1 MTPNTSLLPRRGL
14 PWVQNA
20 IFFSLTAMEMAWF
33 TPLVMIFLP
42 ETQEFPPILF
52 LLGLWAVMLG
62 MMIIA
67 HFLEQRDIAS
77 PAFEFIVAG
86 VLLLLG
92 LVAVRLFVFGDE
104 PLFSFRWLGELFTLD
119 DKTIRTGVILG
130 TMAFLWWRAVTF
142 LQREINFFIIGYD
155 FRKGVLTLLLT
166 VSIFRFLS
174 GQSAMLF
181 VYVFFFFG
189 LLAVALGRAE
199 EKASTIGDGRSPIQR
214 GWLGVVGLSTL
225 AVIGIAWLFG
235 RIWSLEGFRALWV
248 FLTPAL
254 GWLAPYVEAAMLFF
268 LRLLNPLLE
277 WLVNLASGVMGG
289 ESGDKLLKDLTKNMP
304 SADKVMGEEEAA
316 YVPSDWVMIFFH
328 YILPITIALIILFL
342 LVFWLVKRRQARKMK
357 FMQEEHIRVESLE
370 GEGLMNALRRGLG
383 KIKELAGMVGQFGLG
398 RGFYTA
404 LSIRHLYANLQKLAA
419 ERGFPRDPAWTPNDY
434 LPSLTR
440 AFPGQDAALRH
451 LTELYNAAEYGHL
464 PADPAE
470 LEKMKEA
477 WQTLQ
482 TTPPPPDQPTN
493 RPTDQSTNRPI
504 D

>member
-1 MTPNTSLLPRRGL
+1 MTTTSLLPRRGL

-42 ETQEFPPILF
+42 ETWRIPPILL
-52 LLGLWAVMLG
+52 LLGLWAAMLG

-77 PAFEFIVAG
+77 PAFELIVAG
-86 VLLLLG
+86 ILLLLG
-92 LVAVRLFVFGDE
+92 VLAVRLFVFGDE
-104 PLFSFRWLGELFTLD
+104 PLFSFRWLGELFTLN
-119 DKTIRTGVILG
+119 DKTIRTGIILG

-142 LQREINFFIIGYD
+142 LQREINFFVIGYD

-199 EKASTIGDGRSPIQR
+199 EKARTIGDGRSPIQR
-214 GWLGVVGLSTL
+214 GWLGIVGLSTL
-225 AVIGIAWLFG
+225 AVMGIAWSFG
-235 RIWSLEGFRALWV
+235 QIWSLDGFRALWV

-254 GWLAPYVEAAMLFF
+254 GWMAPYVEAVILFF

-277 WLVNLASGVMGG
+277 WLVNLIKGAVGGKGG
-289 ESGDKLLKDLTKNMP
+289 EEVLNNLTKNLP

-316 YVPSDWVMIFFH
+316 YVPPDWVMIFFH
-328 YILPITIALIILFL
+328 YILPITIALIALFL
-342 LVFWLVKRRQARKMK
+342 LVFWLVKRRQNRQLAM
-357 FMQEEHIRVESLE
+357 MAEEHARVESLE
-370 GEGLMNALRRGLG
+370 GEGLMNALRRGWG
-383 KIKELAGMVGQFGLG
+383 KLKDLAGMAGQFGLG
-398 RGFYTA
+398 KGFYTA
-404 LSIRHLYANLQKLAA
+404 LSIRHIYANLQKLAA

-434 LPSLTR
+434 LPHLIQ
-440 AFPGQDAALRH
+440 AFPGQDAALQH
-451 LTELYNAAEYGHL
+451 ITDLYNAYEYGHL
-464 PADPAE
+464 PTDPAE
-470 LEKMKEA
+470 MEKMKASWE
-477 WQTLQ
+477 TLKAA
-482 TTPPPPDQPTN
+482 PPPEQPT
-493 RPTDQSTNRPI
+493 P
-504 D
+504 